1 MLSFRKIMLSLQ
13 IELMPLFKWT
23 QILIMGKPFK
33 GELKKLSE
41 TIRWAEQQDV
51 TRLARF
57 LFAENKQIPLVCIG
71 SGGSLSA
78 CHYAAQLY
86 QRYNGVL
93 AEAMT
98 PLQLMYA
105 GKDIIRNSKLL
116 FLSASGK
123 NKDIL
128 NVIKYGLKYNETAM
142 MSLTL
147 RKNNPTEELLEQH
160 PKVQRW
166 CEDIPSEKDGFLAT
180 NSLVATFTLLCKAAG
195 YMVQDSSLNLHDTLN
210 FELAT
215 RPLNLELSSIQNF
228 IVLYGA
234 VGEPVAWD
242 IESKLTEAALGS
254 ALLSDYRNF
263 GHGRHHWFDKRGENS
278 CIIALVTPVE
288 KDLAQ
293 KTIGCLP
300 KKVPV
305 IYIETELET
314 PAASIDMLLKAFR
327 FVNNLGEARGID
339 PGKPG
344 VPGYGRVLYNLDYF
358 KLTNR
363 ILPSEKTLEAA
374 VLRKLGLAGKD
385 NAPLWNYY
393 SDACK
398 RFVRQLNRGKF
409 STVAFDYDG
418 TLSASDHTSRYT
430 KGLCPEITNAL
441 LPILENGAQIV
452 VATGRGKSVGE
463 SFINTID
470 CKYWPQIKVGYYNGA
485 CLLALGDEAKLE
497 EWKNQPFDSELKAL
511 EDELKQRLPKGC
523 VDYKFEERSLQLS
536 IEGEMTQTE
545 SLLVYETC
553 REIIWDKQ
561 MKGIRVWR
569 SSHSMDIVVFR
580 EVSKLRVIEDPD
592 HTLCIGDYGTVEG
605 NDYEML
611 TSKFSLSVD
620 RVSKNAK
627 SCWNIAPSGMK
638 GLDATLYY
646 LNHLAISGGIIKCK
660 FSV

>member
-1 MLSFRKIMLSLQ
+1 
-13 IELMPLFKWT
+13 
-23 QILIMGKPFK
+23 MGKPFK
-33 GELKKLSE
+33 EELKKLSE

-51 TRLARF
+51 TRLAQF

-78 CHYAAQLY
+78 CHYAVQLY
-86 QRYNGVL
+86 QQRNGVL
-93 AEAMT
+93 AQAMT

-105 GKDIIRNSKLL
+105 GYNIIRSSKLL

-128 NVIKYGLKYNETAM
+128 SAIKYGVKYNETGM

-147 RKNNPTEELLEQH
+147 RKNNPTEELLEQY

-166 CEDIPSEKDGFLAT
+166 CENIPSEKDGFLAT
-180 NSLVATFTLLCKAAG
+180 NSLLATFTLLCKAACASK
-195 YMVQDSSLNLHDTLN
+195 YQDSRFKLNDLQPETFNLNL
-210 FELAT
+210 
-215 RPLNLELSSIQNF
+215 SVIQNF
-228 IVLYGA
+228 IVMYGA
-234 VGEPVAWD
+234 TGEPVAWD

-288 KDLAQ
+288 RELAY

-300 KKVPV
+300 KSVPV
-305 IYIETELET
+305 IYIETELDG
-314 PAASIDMLLKAFR
+314 PQASIDMLLKAFR
-327 FVNNLGEARGID
+327 FVNDLGEARGID

-344 VPGYGRVLYNLDYF
+344 VPGYGRLLYNLNYY
-358 KLTNR
+358 KLTNC
-363 ILPSEKTLEAA
+363 ILPAEKALDVA
-374 VLRKLGLAGKD
+374 VLRKLGIAGRE
-385 NAPLWNYY
+385 NVPLWVYY
-393 SDACK
+393 SESCQ
-398 RFVRQLNRGKF
+398 RFVRQLNRGRF
-409 STVAFDYDG
+409 TTVAFDYDG
-418 TLSASDHTSRYT
+418 TLSASDRKSRFT
-430 KGLCPEITNAL
+430 NGLCDEIRDAL
-441 LPILENGAQIV
+441 MPLLENGIQIV

-463 SFINTID
+463 SFKESID
-470 CKYWPQIKVGYYNGA
+470 QKYWLQIKVGYYNGA
-485 CLLALGDEAKLE
+485 CLLTLGDEDELKK
-497 EWKNQPFDSELKAL
+497 WKKQHFDSELKEL
-511 EDELKQRLPKGC
+511 EEELKLRLPAEC
-523 VDYKFEERSLQLS
+523 VGYKFEERSLQLS
-536 IEGEMTQTE
+536 IEGEMTQAE
-545 SLLVYETC
+545 SQLVYDTC

-569 SSHSMDIVVFR
+569 SSHSMDIVVYR
-580 EVSKLRVIEDPD
+580 EVSKLRVIEDPE

-611 TSKFSLSVD
+611 TSKYSLSVD
-620 RVSKNAK
+620 RVSKNTE

-646 LNHLAISGGIIKCK
+646 ISRMKANEGKITCK

>member
-1 MLSFRKIMLSLQ
+1 
-13 IELMPLFKWT
+13 
-23 QILIMGKPFK
+23 MGKPFK

-51 TRLARF
+51 THLARF

-78 CHYAAQLY
+78 CHYAVLLY
-86 QRYNGVL
+86 QQCNGVL
-93 AEAMT
+93 AQAMT

-105 GKDIIRNSKLL
+105 GHNIIRSSKLL

-128 NVIKYGLKYNETAM
+128 NAIKYGVKFNETGM

-147 RKNNPTEELLEQH
+147 RKNNPTEELLEQY

-180 NSLVATFTLLCKAAG
+180 NSLLATFTLLCKAACASKFK
-195 YMVQDSSLNLHDTLN
+195 DSSFKLSDLQPKTFNLNL
-210 FELAT
+210 
-215 RPLNLELSSIQNF
+215 SVIQNF
-228 IVLYGA
+228 IVMYGA
-234 VGEPVAWD
+234 TGEPVAWD

-263 GHGRHHWFDKRGENS
+263 GHGRHHWFDKRGDNS

-288 KDLAQ
+288 RELAY

-300 KKVPV
+300 KSVPV
-305 IYIETELET
+305 IYIETELEG
-314 PAASIDMLLKAFR
+314 PLASIDMLLKAFR
-327 FVNNLGEARGID
+327 FVNDLGEARGID

-344 VPGYGRVLYNLDYF
+344 VPGYGRLLYNLDYF

-363 ILPSEKTLEAA
+363 ILPVEKTLEVA
-374 VLRKLGLAGKD
+374 VLRKLGVAGRE
-385 NAPLWNYY
+385 NAPLWVHY
-393 SDACK
+393 SEACQ

-409 STVAFDYDG
+409 TTVAFDYDG
-418 TLSASDHTSRYT
+418 TLSAPDRKSRFT
-430 KGLCPEITNAL
+430 NGLCDEIRDAL
-441 LPILENGAQIV
+441 MPLLENGVRIV

-463 SFINTID
+463 SFQKSID
-470 CKYWPQIKVGYYNGA
+470 QKYWPQIKVGYYNGA
-485 CLLALGDEAKLE
+485 CLLVLGEEDKLKVWRE
-497 EWKNQPFDSELKAL
+497 QPFDSELKAL
-511 EDELKQRLPKGC
+511 EEELKLRLPKGC
-523 VDYKFEERSLQLS
+523 VDYKFAERSLQLS

-545 SLLVYETC
+545 SQLVYETC

-561 MKGIRVWR
+561 MKDIRIWR
-569 SSHSMDIVVFR
+569 SSHSMDIVVYH
-580 EVSKLRVIEDPD
+580 EVSKQRVIEDPER
-592 HTLCIGDYGTVEG
+592 TLCIGDYGTVEG

-611 TSKFSLSVD
+611 TSKYSLSVD
-620 RVSKNAK
+620 RVSKNAE

-638 GLDATLYY
+638 ELDATLYY
-646 LNHLAISGGIIKCK
+646 LSRMKANEGKITCK

>member
-1 MLSFRKIMLSLQ
+1 
-13 IELMPLFKWT
+13 
-23 QILIMGKPFK
+23 MGKPFK
-33 GELKKLSE
+33 EELKKLSE

-51 TRLARF
+51 TRLAQF

-78 CHYAAQLY
+78 CHYAVQLY
-86 QRYNGVL
+86 QQRNGVL
-93 AEAMT
+93 AQAMT

-105 GKDIIRNSKLL
+105 GYNIIRSSKLL

-128 NVIKYGLKYNETAM
+128 SAIKYGVKYNETGM

-147 RKNNPTEELLEQH
+147 RKNNPTEELLEQY

-166 CEDIPSEKDGFLAT
+166 CENIPSEKDGFLAT
-180 NSLVATFTLLCKAAG
+180 NSLLATFTLLCKAACASK
-195 YMVQDSSLNLHDTLN
+195 YQDSRFKLNDLQPETFNLNL
-210 FELAT
+210 
-215 RPLNLELSSIQNF
+215 SVIQNF
-228 IVLYGA
+228 IVMYGA
-234 VGEPVAWD
+234 TGEPVAWD

-288 KDLAQ
+288 RELAY

-300 KKVPV
+300 KSVPV
-305 IYIETELET
+305 IYIETELDG
-314 PAASIDMLLKAFR
+314 PQASIDMLLKAFR
-327 FVNNLGEARGID
+327 FVNDLGEARGID

-344 VPGYGRVLYNLDYF
+344 VPGYGRLLYNLNYY
-358 KLTNR
+358 KLTNC
-363 ILPSEKTLEAA
+363 ILPAEKALDVA
-374 VLRKLGLAGKD
+374 VLRKLGIAGRE
-385 NAPLWNYY
+385 NVPLWVYY
-393 SDACK
+393 SESCQ
-398 RFVRQLNRGKF
+398 RFVRQLIRGRF
-409 STVAFDYDG
+409 TTVAFDYDG
-418 TLSASDHTSRYT
+418 TLSASDRKSRFT
-430 KGLCPEITNAL
+430 NGLCDEIRDAL
-441 LPILENGAQIV
+441 MPLLENGVQIV

-463 SFINTID
+463 SFQESID
-470 CKYWPQIKVGYYNGA
+470 QKYWLQIKVGYYNGA
-485 CLLALGDEAKLE
+485 CLLTLGDEDELKK
-497 EWKNQPFDSELKAL
+497 WKKQHFDSELKEL
-511 EDELKQRLPKGC
+511 EEELKLRLPAEC
-523 VDYKFEERSLQLS
+523 VGYKFEERSLQLS
-536 IEGEMTQTE
+536 IEGEMTQAE
-545 SLLVYETC
+545 SQLVYDTC

-569 SSHSMDIVVFR
+569 SSHSMDIVVYR
-580 EVSKLRVIEDPD
+580 EVSKLRVIEDPE

-611 TSKFSLSVD
+611 TSKYSLSVD
-620 RVSKNAK
+620 RVSKNTE

-646 LNHLAISGGIIKCK
+646 ISRMKANEGKITCK

>member
-1 MLSFRKIMLSLQ
+1 
-13 IELMPLFKWT
+13 MPLFKWT
-23 QILIMGKPFK
+23 QSLIMGKPFN

-51 TRLARF
+51 THLARF

-78 CHYAAQLY
+78 CHYAVLLY
-86 QRYNGVL
+86 QQCNGVL
-93 AEAMT
+93 AQAMT

-105 GKDIIRNSKLL
+105 GHNIIRGSKLL

-128 NVIKYGLKYNETAM
+128 NAIKYGVKFNETGM

-147 RKNNPTEELLEQH
+147 RKNNPTEELLEQY

-180 NSLVATFTLLCKAAG
+180 NSLLATFTLLCKAACASKFK
-195 YMVQDSSLNLHDTLN
+195 DSSFKLSDLQPKTFNLNL
-210 FELAT
+210 
-215 RPLNLELSSIQNF
+215 SVIQNF
-228 IVLYGA
+228 IVMYGA
-234 VGEPVAWD
+234 TGEPVAWD

-263 GHGRHHWFDKRGENS
+263 GHGRHHWFDKRGDNS

-288 KDLAQ
+288 RELAY

-300 KKVPV
+300 KSVPV
-305 IYIETELET
+305 IYIETELEG
-314 PAASIDMLLKAFR
+314 PLASIDMLLKAFR
-327 FVNNLGEARGID
+327 FVNDLGKARGID

-344 VPGYGRVLYNLDYF
+344 VPGYGRLLYNLDYF

-363 ILPSEKTLEAA
+363 ILPVEKTLEVA
-374 VLRKLGLAGKD
+374 VLRKLGVAGRE
-385 NAPLWNYY
+385 NAPLWVHY
-393 SDACK
+393 SEACQ

-409 STVAFDYDG
+409 TTVAFDYDG
-418 TLSASDHTSRYT
+418 TLSASDRKSRFT
-430 KGLCPEITNAL
+430 NGLCDEIRDAL
-441 LPILENGAQIV
+441 MPLLENGVRIV

-463 SFINTID
+463 SFQKSID
-470 CKYWPQIKVGYYNGA
+470 QKYWPQIKVGYYNGA
-485 CLLALGDEAKLE
+485 CLLVLGEEDKLKVWRE
-497 EWKNQPFDSELKAL
+497 QPFDSELKAL
-511 EDELKQRLPKGC
+511 EEELKLRLPKGC
-523 VDYKFEERSLQLS
+523 VDYKFAERSLQLS

-545 SLLVYETC
+545 SQLVYETC

-561 MKGIRVWR
+561 MKDIRIWR
-569 SSHSMDIVVFR
+569 SSHSMDIVVYH
-580 EVSKLRVIEDPD
+580 EVSKQRVIEDPER
-592 HTLCIGDYGTVEG
+592 TLCIGDYGTVEG

-611 TSKFSLSVD
+611 TSKYSLSVD
-620 RVSKNAK
+620 RVSKNAE

-638 GLDATLYY
+638 ELDATLYY
-646 LNHLAISGGIIKCK
+646 LSRMKANEGKITCK

>member
-1 MLSFRKIMLSLQ
+1 
-13 IELMPLFKWT
+13 
-23 QILIMGKPFK
+23 MGKPFK
-33 GELKKLSE
+33 EELKKLSE

-51 TRLARF
+51 THLVRF

-78 CHYAAQLY
+78 CHHAVQLY
-86 QRYNGVL
+86 MHRNGVL
-93 AEAMT
+93 AQAMT
-98 PLQLMYA
+98 PLQLMYS
-105 GKDIIRNSKLL
+105 GREVLRSSKLL

-128 NVIKYGLKYNETAM
+128 NAIKYGVKYNETGM

-147 RKNNPTEELLEQH
+147 RKHNPTEELLEQY
-160 PKVQRW
+160 PKVLRW

-180 NSLVATFTLLCKAAG
+180 NSLLATFTLLNRSFDGELVGDKIAFDG
-195 YMVQDSSLNLHDTLN
+195 TYSKNYEFNLAN
-210 FELAT
+210 
-215 RPLNLELSSIQNF
+215 IQNF

-234 VGEPVAWD
+234 AGDPVAWD

-263 GHGRHHWFDKRGENS
+263 GHGRHHWFDKRGDNS

-288 KDLAQ
+288 RELAY

-300 KKVPV
+300 KSVPI
-305 IYIETELET
+305 IYIETELDG
-314 PAASIDMLLKAFR
+314 PLASIDMLLKAFR
-327 FVNNLGEARGID
+327 FVNYLGEARGID

-344 VPGYGRVLYNLDYF
+344 VPGYGRLLYNLNYY

-363 ILPSEKTLEAA
+363 ILPAEKILEIA
-374 VLRKLGLAGKD
+374 VLRKLGVAGRE
-385 NAPLWNYY
+385 NAPLWVHY
-393 SDACK
+393 SEACQ
-398 RFVRQLNRGKF
+398 RFVRQLNRGRF
-409 STVAFDYDG
+409 TTVAFDYDG
-418 TLSASDHTSRYT
+418 TLSASDRKSRFT
-430 KGLCPEITNAL
+430 NGLCDEIRDAL
-441 LPILENGAQIV
+441 MPLLENGVRIV

-463 SFINTID
+463 SFQKSID
-470 CKYWPQIKVGYYNGA
+470 QKYWQQIKVGYYNGA
-485 CLLALGDEAKLE
+485 CLLVLGEEDKLKVWRE
-497 EWKNQPFDSELKAL
+497 QPFDSELKAL
-511 EDELKQRLPKGC
+511 EEELKLRLPKGC
-523 VDYKFEERSLQLS
+523 VDYKFAERSLQLS

-545 SLLVYETC
+545 SQLVYETC

-561 MKGIRVWR
+561 MKDIRIWR
-569 SSHSMDIVVFR
+569 SSHSVDIVVYH
-580 EVSKLRVIEDPD
+580 EVSKQRVIEDPER
-592 HTLCIGDYGTVEG
+592 TLCIGDYGTVEG

-611 TSKFSLSVD
+611 TSKYSLSVD
-620 RVSKNAK
+620 RVSKNAE

-646 LNHLAISGGIIKCK
+646 LSRLTVKDGVINCK

>member
-1 MLSFRKIMLSLQ
+1 
-13 IELMPLFKWT
+13 
-23 QILIMGKPFK
+23 MGKPFK
-33 GELKKLSE
+33 EELKKLSE

-51 TRLARF
+51 TRLAWF

-78 CHYAAQLY
+78 CHYATQLY
-86 QRYNGVL
+86 QQCNGVL
-93 AEAMT
+93 AQAMT

-105 GKDIIRNSKLL
+105 GHNIIRSSKLL

-128 NVIKYGLKYNETAM
+128 NAIKYGVKYNEIGM

-147 RKNNPTEELLEQH
+147 RKNNPTEELLDQY

-180 NSLVATFTLLCKAAG
+180 NSLVATFTLLYKAAG
-195 YMVQDSSLNLHDTLN
+195 NKFQDLSFKIEDLQ
-210 FELAT
+210 LAT
-215 RPLNLELSSIQNF
+215 WNLKLPSLQDF
-228 IVLYGA
+228 MVLYGA
-234 VGEPVAWD
+234 AGEPVAWD

-263 GHGRHHWFDKRGENS
+263 GHGRHHWFAKKGENS

-288 KDLAQ
+288 RELAY

-300 KKVPV
+300 KDVPV

-314 PAASIDMLLKAFR
+314 FAASIDLLIKAFY
-327 FVNNLGEARGID
+327 FVNELGMARGID
-339 PGKPG
+339 PGRPG
-344 VPGYGRVLYNLDYF
+344 VPSYGRLLYNLDYF

-363 ILPSEKTLEAA
+363 ILPSKKALDVA
-374 VLRKLGLAGKD
+374 VLRKLGVAGMENK
-385 NAPLWNYY
+385 PLREYY
-393 SDACK
+393 SEACQ
-398 RFVRQLNRGKF
+398 RFVRQLNKGVF
-409 STVAFDYDG
+409 TTVAFDYDG
-418 TLSASDHTSRYT
+418 TLSASDHLSRYT
-430 KGLCPEITNAL
+430 KGFCNEIKNAL
-441 LPILENGAQIV
+441 LPLLENGVQIV

-463 SFINTID
+463 SFLESID
-470 CKYWPQIKVGYYNGA
+470 QKYWPQIKVGYYNGA
-485 CLLALGDEAKLE
+485 CLLVLGEEDKLKA
-497 EWKNQPFDSELKAL
+497 WKKWPFDSELKSL
-511 EDELKQRLPKGC
+511 EEELKLRLPKGC

-545 SLLVYETC
+545 SQLVYETC

-561 MKGIRVWR
+561 MEGIRVWR

-646 LNHLAISGGIIKCK
+646 LSRMKAIEGKITCK

>member
-1 MLSFRKIMLSLQ
+1 
-13 IELMPLFKWT
+13 
-23 QILIMGKPFK
+23 MGKPFK
-33 GELKKLSE
+33 EELKKLSE

-51 TRLARF
+51 TRLAQF

-78 CHYAAQLY
+78 CHYAVQLY
-86 QRYNGVL
+86 QHRNGVL
-93 AEAMT
+93 AQAMT

-105 GKDIIRNSKLL
+105 GYNIIRSSKLL

-128 NVIKYGLKYNETAM
+128 SAIKYGVKYNETGM

-147 RKNNPTEELLEQH
+147 RKNNPTEELLEQY

-166 CEDIPSEKDGFLAT
+166 CENIPTEKDGFLAT
-180 NSLVATFTLLCKAAG
+180 NSLLDTFSLLCKAACASK
-195 YMVQDSSLNLHDTLN
+195 YQVSRFKLNDLQPETFNLNL
-210 FELAT
+210 
-215 RPLNLELSSIQNF
+215 SVIQNF
-228 IVLYGA
+228 IVMYGA
-234 VGEPVAWD
+234 TGEPVAWD

-288 KDLAQ
+288 RELAY

-300 KKVPV
+300 KSVPV
-305 IYIETELET
+305 IYIETELDG
-314 PAASIDMLLKAFR
+314 PQASIDMLLKAFR
-327 FVNNLGEARGID
+327 FVNDLGEARGID

-344 VPGYGRVLYNLDYF
+344 VPGYGRLLYNLNYY

-363 ILPSEKTLEAA
+363 ILPVEKTLDVA
-374 VLRKLGLAGKD
+374 VLRKLGIAGRE
-385 NAPLWNYY
+385 NVPLWMYY
-393 SDACK
+393 SESCQ
-398 RFVRQLNRGKF
+398 RFVRQLNRGRF
-409 STVAFDYDG
+409 TTVAFDYDG
-418 TLSASDHTSRYT
+418 TLSASDRKSRFT
-430 KGLCPEITNAL
+430 NGLCDEIRDAL
-441 LPILENGAQIV
+441 MPLLENGVQIV

-463 SFINTID
+463 SFQESID
-470 CKYWPQIKVGYYNGA
+470 QKYWLQIKVGYYNGA
-485 CLLALGDEAKLE
+485 CLLTLGDEDELKK
-497 EWKNQPFDSELKAL
+497 WKKQHFDSELKEL
-511 EDELKQRLPKGC
+511 EEELKLRLPAGC
-523 VDYKFEERSLQLS
+523 VGYKFEERILQLS
-536 IEGEMTQTE
+536 IEGEMTQAE
-545 SLLVYETC
+545 SQLVYDTC
-553 REIIWDKQ
+553 REIILDKQ

-569 SSHSMDIVVFR
+569 SSHSMDIVVYR
-580 EVSKLRVIEDPD
+580 EVSKLRVIEDPE

-611 TSKFSLSVD
+611 TSKYSLSVD
-620 RVSKNAK
+620 RVSKNTE

-646 LNHLAISGGIIKCK
+646 ISRMKANEGKITCK

>member
-1 MLSFRKIMLSLQ
+1 
-13 IELMPLFKWT
+13 
-23 QILIMGKPFK
+23 MGKPFK
-33 GELKKLSE
+33 GELKKLSK

-51 TRLARF
+51 TRLAQF

-78 CHYAAQLY
+78 CHYAVQLY
-86 QRYNGVL
+86 QQCNGVL
-93 AEAMT
+93 AQAMT

-105 GKDIIRNSKLL
+105 GHNIIRSSKLL

-128 NVIKYGLKYNETAM
+128 NAIKYGVKYNETGM

-147 RKNNPTEELLEQH
+147 RKNNPTEELLERY

-180 NSLVATFTLLCKAAG
+180 NSLLAIFTLLCKAACASKFQNS
-195 YMVQDSSLNLHDTLN
+195 YFKLSDLQPATFTQNL
-210 FELAT
+210 
-215 RPLNLELSSIQNF
+215 SVIQNF
-228 IVLYGA
+228 IVMYGA
-234 VGEPVAWD
+234 TGEPVAWD

-278 CIIALVTPVE
+278 CIIALITPVE
-288 KDLAQ
+288 RELAY

-300 KKVPV
+300 KSVPV
-305 IYIETELET
+305 IYIETELDG
-314 PAASIDMLLKAFR
+314 PQASIDMLLKAFH
-327 FVNNLGEARGID
+327 FVNDLGEARGID

-344 VPGYGRVLYNLDYF
+344 VPGYGRLLYNLDYY

-363 ILPSEKTLEAA
+363 ILPAEKTLEVA
-374 VLRKLGLAGKD
+374 VLRKLGVVGRE
-385 NAPLWNYY
+385 NIPLWVHY
-393 SDACK
+393 SEACQ

-409 STVAFDYDG
+409 TTIAFDYDG
-418 TLSASDHTSRYT
+418 TLSAPDRKSRFT
-430 KGLCPEITNAL
+430 NRLCDEIRDAL
-441 LPILENGAQIV
+441 IPLLENEALIV

-463 SFINTID
+463 LFQESID
-470 CKYWPQIKVGYYNGA
+470 QKYWPQIKVGYYNGA
-485 CLLALGDEAKLE
+485 CLSALGDEDELKK
-497 EWKNQPFDSELKAL
+497 WKEQPFDSELKEL
-511 EDELKQRLPKGC
+511 EEELKLRLPAGC
-523 VDYKFEERSLQLS
+523 VGYKFEERSLQLS

-545 SLLVYETC
+545 SQLVYDTC

-561 MKGIRVWR
+561 MKGICVWR
-569 SSHSMDIVVFR
+569 SSHSMDIVVYR
-580 EVSKLRVIEDPD
+580 EVSKLRVIEDPE
-592 HTLCIGDYGTVEG
+592 HTLCIGDYGTVDG

-611 TSKFSLSVD
+611 TSKYSLSVD
-620 RVSKNAK
+620 RVSKNTE

-646 LNHLAISGGIIKCK
+646 LSRMRANEGKITCK

>member
-1 MLSFRKIMLSLQ
+1 
-13 IELMPLFKWT
+13 
-23 QILIMGKPFK
+23 MGKPFK
-33 GELKKLSE
+33 EELKKLSE

-51 TRLARF
+51 THLAQF

-78 CHYAAQLY
+78 CHYAVQLY
-86 QRYNGVL
+86 QQRNGVL
-93 AEAMT
+93 AQAMT

-105 GKDIIRNSKLL
+105 GYNIIRSSKLL

-128 NVIKYGLKYNETAM
+128 SAIKYGVKYNETGM

-147 RKNNPTEELLEQH
+147 RKNNPTEELLEQY

-166 CEDIPSEKDGFLAT
+166 CENIPSEKDGFLAT
-180 NSLVATFTLLCKAAG
+180 NSLLATFTLLCKAACASK
-195 YMVQDSSLNLHDTLN
+195 YQDSRFKLNDLQPETFNLNL
-210 FELAT
+210 
-215 RPLNLELSSIQNF
+215 SVIQNF
-228 IVLYGA
+228 IVMYGA
-234 VGEPVAWD
+234 TGEPVAWD

-288 KDLAQ
+288 RELAY

-300 KKVPV
+300 KSVPV
-305 IYIETELET
+305 IYIETELDG
-314 PAASIDMLLKAFR
+314 PQASIDMLLKAFR
-327 FVNNLGEARGID
+327 FVNDLGEARGID

-344 VPGYGRVLYNLDYF
+344 VPGYGRLLYNLNYY
-358 KLTNR
+358 KLTNC
-363 ILPSEKTLEAA
+363 ILPAEKALDVA
-374 VLRKLGLAGKD
+374 VLRKLGIAGRE
-385 NAPLWNYY
+385 NVPLWVYY
-393 SDACK
+393 SESCQ
-398 RFVRQLNRGKF
+398 RFVRQLNRGRF
-409 STVAFDYDG
+409 TTVAFDYDG
-418 TLSASDHTSRYT
+418 TLSASDRKSRFT
-430 KGLCPEITNAL
+430 NGLCDEIRDAL
-441 LPILENGAQIV
+441 MPLLENGVQIV

-463 SFINTID
+463 SFQESID
-470 CKYWPQIKVGYYNGA
+470 QKYWLQIKVGYYNGA
-485 CLLALGDEAKLE
+485 CLLTLGDEDELKK
-497 EWKNQPFDSELKAL
+497 WKKQHFDSELK
-511 EDELKQRLPKGC
+511 EPEEELKLRLSAEC
-523 VDYKFEERSLQLS
+523 VGYKFEERSLQLS
-536 IEGEMTQTE
+536 IEGEMTQAE
-545 SLLVYETC
+545 SQLVYDTC
-553 REIIWDKQ
+553 RVIIWDKQ

-569 SSHSMDIVVFR
+569 SSHSMDIVVYR
-580 EVSKLRVIEDPD
+580 EVSKLRVIEDPE

-611 TSKFSLSVD
+611 TSKYSLSVD
-620 RVSKNAK
+620 RVSKNTE

-646 LNHLAISGGIIKCK
+646 ISRMKANEGKITCK

>member
-1 MLSFRKIMLSLQ
+1 
-13 IELMPLFKWT
+13 
-23 QILIMGKPFK
+23 MGKPFK
-33 GELKKLSE
+33 EELKKLSE

-51 TRLARF
+51 TRLAQF

-78 CHYAAQLY
+78 CHYAVQLY
-86 QRYNGVL
+86 QHRNGVL
-93 AEAMT
+93 AQAMT

-105 GKDIIRNSKLL
+105 GYNIIRSSKLL

-128 NVIKYGLKYNETAM
+128 SAIKYGVKYNETGM

-147 RKNNPTEELLEQH
+147 RKNNPTEELLEQY

-166 CEDIPSEKDGFLAT
+166 CENIPTEKDGFLAT
-180 NSLVATFTLLCKAAG
+180 NSLLATFTLLCKAACASK
-195 YMVQDSSLNLHDTLN
+195 YQVSRFKLNDLQPETFNLNL
-210 FELAT
+210 
-215 RPLNLELSSIQNF
+215 SVIQNF
-228 IVLYGA
+228 IVMYGA
-234 VGEPVAWD
+234 TGEPVAWD

-288 KDLAQ
+288 RELAY

-300 KKVPV
+300 KSVPV
-305 IYIETELET
+305 IYIETELDG
-314 PAASIDMLLKAFR
+314 PQASIDMLLKAFR
-327 FVNNLGEARGID
+327 FVNDLGEARGID

-344 VPGYGRVLYNLDYF
+344 VPGYGRLLYNLNYY

-363 ILPSEKTLEAA
+363 ILPVEKTLDVA
-374 VLRKLGLAGKD
+374 VLRKLGIAGRE
-385 NAPLWNYY
+385 NVPLWMYY
-393 SDACK
+393 SESCQ
-398 RFVRQLNRGKF
+398 RFVRQLNRGRF
-409 STVAFDYDG
+409 TTVAFDYDG
-418 TLSASDHTSRYT
+418 TLSASDRKSRFT
-430 KGLCPEITNAL
+430 NGLCDEIRDAL
-441 LPILENGAQIV
+441 MPLLENGVQIV
-452 VATGRGKSVGE
+452 VATGRGKSGGE
-463 SFINTID
+463 AFQESID
-470 CKYWPQIKVGYYNGA
+470 QKYWLQIKVGYYNGA
-485 CLLALGDEAKLE
+485 CLLTLGDEDELKK
-497 EWKNQPFDSELKAL
+497 WKKQHFDSELKEL
-511 EDELKQRLPKGC
+511 EEELKLRLPAGC
-523 VDYKFEERSLQLS
+523 VGYKFEERILQLS
-536 IEGEMTQTE
+536 IEGEMTQAE
-545 SLLVYETC
+545 SQLVYDTC
-553 REIIWDKQ
+553 REIILDKQ

-569 SSHSMDIVVFR
+569 SSHSMDIVVYR
-580 EVSKLRVIEDPD
+580 EVSKLRVIEDPE

-611 TSKFSLSVD
+611 TSKYSLSVD
-620 RVSKNAK
+620 RVSKNTE

-646 LNHLAISGGIIKCK
+646 ISRMKANEGKITCK

>member
-1 MLSFRKIMLSLQ
+1 
-13 IELMPLFKWT
+13 
-23 QILIMGKPFK
+23 MGKPFK
-33 GELKKLSE
+33 EELKKLSE

-51 TRLARF
+51 TRLAQF

-78 CHYAAQLY
+78 CHYAVQLY
-86 QRYNGVL
+86 QLRNGVL
-93 AEAMT
+93 AQAMT

-105 GKDIIRNSKLL
+105 GYNIIRSSKLL

-128 NVIKYGLKYNETAM
+128 SAIKYGVKYNETGM

-147 RKNNPTEELLEQH
+147 RKNNPTEELLEQY

-166 CEDIPSEKDGFLAT
+166 CENIPSEKDGFLAT
-180 NSLVATFTLLCKAAG
+180 NSLLATFTLLCKAACASK
-195 YMVQDSSLNLHDTLN
+195 YQDSRFKLNDLQPETFNLNL
-210 FELAT
+210 
-215 RPLNLELSSIQNF
+215 SVIQNF
-228 IVLYGA
+228 IVMYGA
-234 VGEPVAWD
+234 TGEPVAWD

-288 KDLAQ
+288 RELAY

-300 KKVPV
+300 KSVPV
-305 IYIETELET
+305 IYIETELDG
-314 PAASIDMLLKAFR
+314 PQASIDMLLKAFR
-327 FVNNLGEARGID
+327 FVNDLGEARGID

-344 VPGYGRVLYNLDYF
+344 VPGYGRLLYNLNYY
-358 KLTNR
+358 KLTNC
-363 ILPSEKTLEAA
+363 ILPAEKALDVA
-374 VLRKLGLAGKD
+374 VLRKLGIAGRE
-385 NAPLWNYY
+385 NVPLWVYY
-393 SDACK
+393 SESCQ
-398 RFVRQLNRGKF
+398 RFVRQLNRGRF
-409 STVAFDYDG
+409 TTVAFDYDG
-418 TLSASDHTSRYT
+418 TLSASDRKSRFT
-430 KGLCPEITNAL
+430 NGLCDEIRDAL
-441 LPILENGAQIV
+441 MPLLENGVQIV

-463 SFINTID
+463 SFQESID
-470 CKYWPQIKVGYYNGA
+470 QKYWLQIKVGYYNGA
-485 CLLALGDEAKLE
+485 CLLTLGDEDELKK
-497 EWKNQPFDSELKAL
+497 WKKQHFDSELKEL
-511 EDELKQRLPKGC
+511 EEELKLRLPAEC
-523 VDYKFEERSLQLS
+523 VGYKFEERSLQLS
-536 IEGEMTQTE
+536 IEGEMTQAE
-545 SLLVYETC
+545 SQLVYDTC

-569 SSHSMDIVVFR
+569 SNHSMDIVVYR
-580 EVSKLRVIEDPD
+580 EVSKLRVIEDPE

-611 TSKFSLSVD
+611 TSKYSLSVD
-620 RVSKNAK
+620 RVSKNTE

-646 LNHLAISGGIIKCK
+646 ISRMKANEGKITCK

>member
-1 MLSFRKIMLSLQ
+1 
-13 IELMPLFKWT
+13 
-23 QILIMGKPFK
+23 MGKPFK
-33 GELKKLSE
+33 EELKKLSE
-41 TIRWAEQQDV
+41 TIRWAGQQDV

-57 LFAENKQIPLVCIG
+57 LFAENKQIPPVCIG
-71 SGGSLSA
+71 SGGSSSA

-86 QRYNGVL
+86 QRRNGVL
-93 AEAMT
+93 GEAMT

-128 NVIKYGLKYNETAM
+128 NAIKYGLKYNETGM

-147 RKNNPTEELLEQH
+147 RKNNPTEELLEQY
-160 PKVQRW
+160 PKVLRW

-180 NSLVATFTLLCKAAG
+180 NSLVATFTLLCKVAG
-195 YMVQDSSLNLHDTLN
+195 YMVQDSILNLHDTLN

-234 VGEPVAWD
+234 AGEPVAWD

-278 CIIALVTPVE
+278 CIIALVTPIE

-293 KTIGCLP
+293 KTIACLP
-300 KKVPV
+300 QSVPV
-305 IYIETELET
+305 IYIETEQET

-385 NAPLWNYY
+385 NIPLWEHY

-398 RFVRQLNRGKF
+398 RFVRQMNRGKF
-409 STVAFDYDG
+409 TTVAFDYDG

-463 SFINTID
+463 SFMNTID

-497 EWKNQPFDSELKAL
+497 EWKNQPFDSELQKL
-511 EDELKQRLPKGC
+511 SDELRHRLPEDFIK
-523 VDYKFEERSLQLS
+523 YELSPRNQQLS
-536 IEGEMTQTE
+536 IEKVKTASDAEV
-545 SLLVYETC
+545 LYATC

-561 MKGIRVWR
+561 LKGICVWR
-569 SSHSMDIVVFR
+569 SSHSMDIVVYH
-580 EVSKLRVIEDPD
+580 EVSKLKVIEDAA
-592 HTLCIGDYGTVEG
+592 HTLCIGDYGTIEG

-611 TSKFSLSVD
+611 SSRYSLSVD
-620 RVSKNAK
+620 RVSKNAD

-638 GLDATLYY
+638 GIDATLYY
-646 LNHLAISGGIIKCK
+646 LSRLTVINGIIKCK

>member
-1 MLSFRKIMLSLQ
+1 
-13 IELMPLFKWT
+13 
-23 QILIMGKPFK
+23 MGKPFK

-51 TRLARF
+51 THLARF

-78 CHYAAQLY
+78 CHYAVLLY
-86 QRYNGVL
+86 QQCNGVL
-93 AEAMT
+93 AQAMT

-105 GKDIIRNSKLL
+105 GHNIIRGSKLL

-128 NVIKYGLKYNETAM
+128 NAIKYGVKFNETDM

-147 RKNNPTEELLEQH
+147 RKNNPTEELLEQY

-180 NSLVATFTLLCKAAG
+180 NSLLATFTLLCKAACASKFK
-195 YMVQDSSLNLHDTLN
+195 DSSFKLSDLQPKTFNLNL
-210 FELAT
+210 
-215 RPLNLELSSIQNF
+215 SVIQNF
-228 IVLYGA
+228 IVMYGA
-234 VGEPVAWD
+234 TGEPVAWD

-263 GHGRHHWFDKRGENS
+263 GHGRHHWFDKRGDNS

-288 KDLAQ
+288 RELAY

-300 KKVPV
+300 KSVPV
-305 IYIETELET
+305 IYIETELEG
-314 PAASIDMLLKAFR
+314 PLASIDMLLKAFR
-327 FVNNLGEARGID
+327 FVNDLGEARGID

-344 VPGYGRVLYNLDYF
+344 VPGYGRLLYNLDYF

-363 ILPSEKTLEAA
+363 ILPVEKTLEVA
-374 VLRKLGLAGKD
+374 VLRKLGVAGRE
-385 NAPLWNYY
+385 NAPLWVHY
-393 SDACK
+393 SEACQ

-409 STVAFDYDG
+409 TTVAFDYDG
-418 TLSASDHTSRYT
+418 TLSASDRKSRFT
-430 KGLCPEITNAL
+430 NGLCDEIRDAL
-441 LPILENGAQIV
+441 MPLLENGVRIV

-463 SFINTID
+463 SFQKSID
-470 CKYWPQIKVGYYNGA
+470 QKYWPQIKVGYYNGA
-485 CLLALGDEAKLE
+485 CLLVLGEEDKLKVWRE
-497 EWKNQPFDSELKAL
+497 QPFDSELKAL
-511 EDELKQRLPKGC
+511 EEELKLRLPKGC
-523 VDYKFEERSLQLS
+523 VDYKFAERSLQLS

-545 SLLVYETC
+545 SQLVYETC

-561 MKGIRVWR
+561 MKDIRIWR
-569 SSHSMDIVVFR
+569 SSHSMDIVVYH
-580 EVSKLRVIEDPD
+580 EVSKQRVIEDPER
-592 HTLCIGDYGTVEG
+592 TLCIGDYGTVEG

-611 TSKFSLSVD
+611 TSKYSLSVD
-620 RVSKNAK
+620 RVSKNAE

-638 GLDATLYY
+638 ELDATLYY
-646 LNHLAISGGIIKCK
+646 LSRMKANEGKITCK